1 MYQLVIFDLDG
12 TILDT
17 LQDLA
22 NAVNHAMKKN
32 GMPLHTIDE
41 VRQFVG
47 NGIRKLIERSVPIG
61 TETAVIDKVHA
72 DFTEYYQ
79 VHCADNTAPYDG
91 IPQLLRCLKE
101 NGIHTAV
108 VSNKADYA
116 VQSLCEQY
124 FPNLFDAVTGEK
136 EGIRRKPAPDSVNAV
151 LSTLHLTREQ
161 AVYVG
166 DSDVDI
172 ATANNA
178 EMPCISVAWGFRD
191 IPFLQE
197 HRASQIVE
205 SVKDLEQVL
214 INEAES
220 HKKEM

>member
-1 MYQLVIFDLDG
+1 MYQLAIFDLDG

-22 NAVNHAMKKN
+22 DAVNFAMGKN
-32 GMPLHTIDE
+32 QMPLHTIDE

-47 NGIRKLIERSVPIG
+47 NGIRKLMERSVPAG

-72 DFTEYYQ
+72 DFTGYYQ
-79 VHCADNTAPYDG
+79 VHCADNTAPYEG
-91 IPQLLRCLKE
+91 IPELLRHLKE

-124 FPNLFDAVTGEK
+124 FPDLFDAVAGEK
-136 EGIRRKPAPDSVNAV
+136 EGIQRKPAPDSVNAV
-151 LSTLHLTREQ
+151 LSALHLTKEQ
-161 AVYVG
+161 AIYIG

-172 ATANNA
+172 ATANHA
-178 EMPCISVAWGFRD
+178 GMPCISVAWGFRD
-191 IPFLQE
+191 IPFLKE
-197 HRASQIVE
+197 HHASRIVE
-205 SVKDLEQVL
+205 TVAELEKMLLQENAV
-214 INEAES
+214 
-220 HKKEM
+220 

>member
-22 NAVNHAMKKN
+22 NAVNDAMEKN
-32 GMPLHTIDE
+32 NMPLHTVDE
-41 VRQFVG
+41 VRRFVG
-47 NGIRKLIERSVPIG
+47 NGIRKLIERSVPAG

-72 DFTEYYQ
+72 DFTAYYQ
-79 VHCADNTAPYDG
+79 VHCADNTAPYNG
-91 IPQLLRCLKE
+91 IPELLRRLKE

-124 FPNLFDAVTGEK
+124 FPTLFDAVAGEK

-151 LSTLHLTREQ
+151 LSALHLTREQ

-172 ATANNA
+172 ATAENA
-178 EMPCISVAWGFRD
+178 GMPCISVAWGFRE
-191 IPFLQE
+191 IPFLKE
-197 HRASQIVE
+197 HHASQIVE
-205 SVKDLEQVL
+205 NVAELEQIL
-214 INEAES
+214 IN
-220 HKKEM
+220 